1 MGARATFTGDVGP
14 GRLGLIPLL
23 GGATWTAPVVVV
35 AGRVSVVVDLVL
47 ASLGHEKTLFS
58 VAFLGP

>member
-1 MGARATFTGDVGP
+1 MGACATFTGDVGP

-23 GGATWTAPVVVV
+23 GGATWTAPIVVVV
-35 AGRVSVVVDLVL
+35 GQVSEVADLVPAL
-47 ASLGHEKTLFS
+47 LGHEKTWFS